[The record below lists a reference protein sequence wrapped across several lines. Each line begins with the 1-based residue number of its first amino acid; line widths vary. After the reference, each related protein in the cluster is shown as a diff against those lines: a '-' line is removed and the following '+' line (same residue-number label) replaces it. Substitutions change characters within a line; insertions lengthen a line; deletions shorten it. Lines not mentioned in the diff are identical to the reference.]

1 MLGMI
6 YSGKIDALDGVITV
20 TSMSYRKEKVNSLII
35 KKRKKSDLKDVSKKV
50 MNIPFKKKNVLTACI
65 NVLNAADLTNAES
78 SWRSSTM

>member
-35 KKRKKSDLKDVSKKV
+35 KKRKKSDLKDVSKKC
-50 MNIPFKKKNVLTACI
+50 MDFPFKKKNVLTACI
-65 NVLNAADLTNAES
+65 NVLSAADLTNAES